1 MRGSVGR
8 IILIVVLA
16 VIVLA
21 LVATSVLPPA

>member
-8 IILIVVLA
+8 IILVVVLA

-21 LVATSVLPPA
+21 LIATSVLPPA